1 MKKLFAMLLALVM
14 VLSLVACGDGKDDA
28 GSGDASGDTGSGD
41 AATVTAKTVH
51 KFLVFNN
58 TCDGLTTEE
67 VVWAPGKDAKY
78 NGYSLKAYLEKNG
91 CPLPADDVD
100 CWFVAGSDMYAS
112 TGAWGEQASKLYV
125 AIEDTVGKGRTP
137 ITCGEA
143 NDTAKPFNCELIVL
157 GETAIFFLDVA
168 GSSVGTVSGWMGY
181 MNDAEIPFDECSQYT
196 FTMKDGTTKTVA
208 KADVDTVALADVVS
222 MVAG

>member
-14 VLSLVACGDGKDDA
+14 VLSLVACGGDKDK
-28 GSGDASGDTGSGD
+28 GNEGGGEGGGDAAG
-41 AATVTAKTVH
+41 ATVTAKTVH
-51 KFLVFNN
+51 KLLVFNN
-58 TCDGLTTEE
+58 TIDGLTTEE

-112 TGAWGEQASKLYV
+112 TGAWGEQASKLYL

-157 GETAIFFLDVA
+157 GETAIMMLDVA
-168 GSSVGTVSGWMGY
+168 GSSVGTISGWMGY
-181 MNDAEIPFDECSQYT
+181 MVDAEIPFDECSQYT
-196 FTMKDGTTKTVA
+196 FTLKDGSTKTVA
-208 KADVDTVALADVVS
+208 KGDIDTVPVADVVS